1 MISLFLCISAIVS
14 AKEIQTDYA
23 RRLLWEPFPTD
34 QIDGLANSVG
44 AIVGGK
50 MEEKQEKESAAS
62 RRLGGL
68 RKDTVCTKT
77 MRIAK
82 QLPFLKDLLM
92 NEGEDNMLPLDK
104 TVDGIT
110 RLCEVAAK
118 TDVLMNQCTFY
129 VTMAKLIDEEF
140 LGGFWLNAFGNIK
153 DHFHGCGAVVN
164 MVHTVIDNG
173 GIFNV
178 RRAELDGQEVFVAE
192 EEDHGTFRR
201 LIGAAATGVVGAGAY
216 LAHVC
221 KSFDDDNHLIA

>member
-1 MISLFLCISAIVS
+1 MISFLCLLAIARAAEVH
-14 AKEIQTDYA
+14 KET
-23 RRLLWEPFPTD
+23 RRLLWEPFPTE
-34 QIDGLANSVG
+34 QIDGLATSVG
-44 AIVGGK
+44 QIVGSK
-50 MEEKQEKESAAS
+50 MEDKQAKEESA

-68 RKDTVCTKT
+68 REDNVCTKT

-92 NEGEDNMLPLDK
+92 NEGEDNMLPLDQ

-110 RLCEVAAK
+110 RMCQIAAK

-140 LGGFWLNAFGNIK
+140 LGGFWLNAFGNLK
-153 DHFHGCGAVVN
+153 DKLHGCGAVVN
-164 MVHTVIDNG
+164 MVHTVIENG

-178 RRAELDGQEVFVAE
+178 RRAELDGQEVFVAKD
-192 EEDHGTFRR
+192 EDHGTFRR